1 MLHFWLIP
9 ALAILVLLLISFYL
23 VIRAKGGS
31 GVRSKG
37 RTVVDNPEAEEDLPP
52 QF

>member
-9 ALAILVLLLISFYL
+9 ALAILVLFLVVFYL
-23 VIRAKGGS
+23 VVRAKGGS
-31 GVRSKG
+31 GVRSQG
-37 RTVVDNPEAEEDLPP
+37 RTVVDNPEAEEDPPP